1 MNIVDFK
8 MQIIKGLVG
17 KKIEDLFT
25 EADAEV
31 EHLPTHIEG
40 GIRS

>member
-17 KKIEDLFT
+17 KKIKDLFA

-31 EHLPTHIEG
+31 EHLPAHIEG
-40 GIRS
+40 GVRS

>member
-8 MQIIKGLVG
+8 MQIIEGLVG

-25 EADAEV
+25 EADAEM
-31 EHLPTHIEG
+31 EHILTHIEG
-40 GIRS
+40 GVRS